1 YVTSQRAAG
10 GRRADR
16 PVPPAMEARAEALFR
31 AADANGDGRVTLAEL
46 QPVAQ
51 AFFRMADR
59 NGDGTLTPDELRP
72 AGHGASRGAGQ
83 GAAPAR

>member
-1 YVTSQRAAG
+1 M
-10 GRRADR
+10 
-16 PVPPAMEARAEALFR
+16 PPAMEARAEALFR

-59 NGDGTLTPDELRP
+59 NGDGFLTPDELRP
-72 AGHGASRGAGQ
+72 AGRR
-83 GAAPAR
+83 AAPAR